1 MSKRLR
7 KAREELAVADEQ
19 LSVLSEAADEA
30 RIRSLVSETPLAA
43 RQSQEAERNAE
54 AMQGA
59 RRQPCLT
66 GQAAGSRDRRAARQA
81 GPRQCRLGRLAVGLR
96 AAGARPVA
104 RRPDREPL
112 AFRPAEVTLAGAQAS
127 YPKGGRSPPVKPLPV
142 GANKRPRRTNF
153 GHYVYSISQEKG
165 RVKLEWLPESS

>member
-30 RIRSLVSETPLAA
+30 RIRSLVSETPIAA

-59 RRQPCLT
+59 RDSLVSQVKRLEAEIDELLDKLVP
-66 GQAAGSRDRRAARQA
+66 GNAG
-81 GPRQCRLGRLAVGLR
+81 
-96 AAGARPVA
+96 
-104 RRPDREPL
+104 
-112 AFRPAEVTLAGAQAS
+112 
-127 YPKGGRSPPVKPLPV
+127 
-142 GANKRPRRTNF
+142 
-153 GHYVYSISQEKG
+153 
-165 RVKLEWLPESS
+165 